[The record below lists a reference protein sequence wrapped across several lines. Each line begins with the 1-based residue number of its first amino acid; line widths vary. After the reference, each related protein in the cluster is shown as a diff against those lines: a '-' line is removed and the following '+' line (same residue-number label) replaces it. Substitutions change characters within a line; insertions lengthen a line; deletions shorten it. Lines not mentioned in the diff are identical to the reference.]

1 MVKNK
6 QNETNFEKF
15 EDEVIKTEH
24 AAEHAAIGFGKS
36 ITNRKRFSRFLR
48 ILGPG
53 LITGAADDD
62 PSGIATYSQAGAGFG
77 YGLLWVF
84 PLMYPLL
91 LAVQES
97 CSRIGAVTGKGL
109 AAVIKDNYSR
119 KLLYFLVG
127 LVVVANTINIG
138 ADLGA
143 MAAAMNLI
151 VPIPPA
157 VWAIFFA
164 LLVIMLEVFVRYKNY
179 ARILKWLAISL
190 FAYPITAFLIGQP
203 WGDVLK
209 ATFSLPTHLG
219 FGMIYII
226 VGMLGT
232 TISPYLFFW
241 DTSEVVEGEIETH
254 RLSKSGAPP
263 ALNKHFL
270 RSLRLDNFVGMTL
283 TTVIAWFI
291 VVVCA
296 SVLFKGGITQI
307 NTAADAATALQPLV
321 NNFPNAGLI
330 AKLIFSVGIVG
341 IGLLAVPVLAGSS
354 SYAICEAAGWKEGL
368 HYRYKKAKTFYAII
382 AGATI
387 IGLLINFLGINPIK
401 ALIFTAVFNG
411 IASIPL
417 LLLIARVGSNNK
429 VMGQYKNSRLSNTFV
444 RLAFIVMTGA
454 VLVLFYA
461 MVTGRA

>member
-1 MVKNK
+1 MAKNK
-6 QNETNFEKF
+6 ETNFEKF
-15 EDEVIKTEH
+15 EDEVIKTEL
-24 AAEHAAIGFGKS
+24 AAEHAALGFGKTV
-36 ITNRKRFSRFLR
+36 TNRKKFNRFLR

-62 PSGIATYSQAGAGFG
+62 PSGIATYSQAGASFG

-119 KLLYFLVG
+119 KLLYFSVA

-151 VPIPPA
+151 IPIPPA
-157 VWAIFFA
+157 LWAIFFA
-164 LLVIMLEVFVRYKNY
+164 LLVIGLEVFVQYKNY

-190 FAYPITAFLIGQP
+190 FAYPVTAFLIGQP
-203 WGDVLK
+203 WGEVIK
-209 ATFSLPTHLG
+209 STFSLPKSLG
-219 FGMIYII
+219 FGMVYII

-241 DTSEVVEGEIETH
+241 DTSEVVEGEITSR

-263 ALNKHFL
+263 TVNKHFL
-270 RSLRLDNFVGMTL
+270 KSLRLDNFVGMTL

-296 SVLFKGGITQI
+296 SVLFKGGITEI
-307 NTAADAATALQPLV
+307 NTAADAASALQPLV
-321 NNFPNAGLI
+321 NTFPNAGLF

-382 AGATI
+382 AGATL

-411 IASIPL
+411 VASIPL
-417 LLLIARVGSNNK
+417 LILIARIGNSNK
-429 VMGQYKNSRLSNTFV
+429 IMGQYRNSRLSNTFV
-444 RLAFIVMTGA
+444 TLAFVIVTGA

-461 MVTGRA
+461 MATGRA